1 MTVLVHLIRV
11 YAKRNISQ
19 QEYSFHLD
27 EKNELMVHYEADE
40 EGAIMVDNVTRVKI
54 TEFFAWFIALPKFIS
69 FEVKFFLLSP
79 IFIFF
84 VRFVVYFFFLPF

>member
-40 EGAIMVDNVTRVKI
+40 EGVIMVDNVTRVKI
-54 TEFFAWFIALPKFIS
+54 SEFIAWFIALPKFIS
-69 FEVKFFLLSP
+69 FEVKLC
-79 IFIFF
+79 F
-84 VRFVVYFFFLPF
+84 VFS